1 MILTLPKSF
10 GKTAEELD
18 MFQKTL
24 GRQLNDYNSSFG
36 KTVILLNKNFK
47 IVKQRVEFNFI
58 KYVRENMLVI

>member
-10 GKTAEELD
+10 GKTAVGLD
-18 MFQKTL
+18 IFLKIL

-47 IVKQRVEFNFI
+47 IVK
-58 KYVRENMLVI
+58 